1 MRKNDSSVT
10 RYFGFP
16 IDVLIVIIS
25 VVCIIIATLYPFNFS
40 IPPDFSWST
49 IFDSF
54 DNTSFFD
61 DQVNN
66 ILLFMP
72 LGFSVGSILHRN
84 QVQLFFQ
91 IILVVIIGAS
101 LSFSVEL
108 SQSFLAS
115 RSPTPEDIL
124 NNTIGNFV
132 GLACFYICDSH
143 RFNGILTKIE
153 NSSFGN
159 SKKQIIFLFSAYI
172 ILTFLVGISWQNQ
185 LSLSSWSQKFPLI
198 LGNEGTGD
206 RPWQGYIS
214 QIGFTDKAMSKNQ
227 IEEILTHPNYLAK
240 NQELLIGN
248 YQFDGKNNYRD
259 TRGNLPDLLWQEQL
273 STSEDDIQNRVTE
286 KGVTLTPISWLKSAE
301 PAQIINKKI
310 RTTSEFTVIT
320 NLATT
325 NYNQAGP
332 ARIIS
337 LSRDTLNSNLTIGQE
352 RKDFALRLRTPLTGG
367 NGANIKIDIPN
378 VFADT
383 NNHQFVIT
391 YSQGIVSIYIDKFE
405 NYYRFN
411 LLELLPN
418 NQKVLSYAIT
428 FLPLGLCLALISII
442 GKRKF
447 CNLTRLIFITGIILP
462 SLIVESILINI
473 TGKNF
478 NLINIAMGVFFT
490 ACIALILPSIKAMKK
505 QVN

>member
-1 MRKNDSSVT
+1 MRKNSSSVT
-10 RYFGFP
+10 KYFGFA
-16 IDVLIVIIS
+16 IDVLLVIIS

-49 IFDSF
+49 LFASF

-72 LGFSVGSILHRN
+72 LGFGIASILHRKR
-84 QVQLFFQ
+84 VQLFFQ
-91 IILVVIIGAS
+91 IILVVIIGAA

-115 RSPTPEDIL
+115 RSPTPEDIF

-132 GLACFYICDSH
+132 GLACFYIFDSH
-143 RFNGILTKIE
+143 RFNGILIKIE

-159 SKKQIIFLFSAYI
+159 SKKQIILLFIGYI
-172 ILTFLVGISWQNQ
+172 ILTFLVGISWQNKI
-185 LSLSSWSQKFPLI
+185 SLSSWNQNFPLI
-198 LGNEGTGD
+198 LGNEVTGD
-206 RPWQGYIS
+206 RPWQGSIS
-214 QIGFTDKAMSKNQ
+214 QIAFADKAMSKIQ

-240 NQELLIGN
+240 NQDLLIGN
-248 YQFDGKNNYRD
+248 YQFNGKNNYRD
-259 TRGNLPDLLWQEQL
+259 SRGNLPDLLWQGQL
-273 STSEDDIQNRVTE
+273 LPSEDDIESRIKDN
-286 KGVTLTPISWLKSAE
+286 GILLTPSSWLKSAE
-301 PAQIINKKI
+301 SAQIINKKI
-310 RTTSEFTVIT
+310 RNTSEFTVIT

-325 NYNQAGP
+325 SYNQAGP

-337 LSRDTLNSNLTIGQE
+337 LSRDTLNRNLTIGQE
-352 RKDFALRLRTPLTGG
+352 RKDLALRLRTPLTGG
-367 NGANIKIDIPN
+367 NGAGITLDIPN
-378 VFADT
+378 VFSDT

-391 YSQGIVSIYIDKFE
+391 YSQGIVNIYIDKSD

-428 FLPLGLCLALISII
+428 FLPLGLCLAILSLI

-447 CNLTRLIFITGIILP
+447 YHLSKLMFIAGIILP
-462 SLIVESILINI
+462 SLIIESILIHIN
-473 TGKNF
+473 GKNL

-490 ACIALILPSIKAMKK
+490 ALLSPIITAMRK